1 MAVPWHPGGFRPPG
15 YPPAGGGGGG
25 SGGCGEQL
33 GCLVILVLFLLFVF
47 KHC

>member
-15 YPPAGGGGGG
+15 YPSAGGGGG
-25 SGGCGEQL
+25 SGGCGEQI
-33 GCLVILVLFLLFVF
+33 GCLVILILVALFVF